1 MQLSVYVLGREV
13 ATLEQSGDFKS
24 VLTYHPHVAADDFVS
39 LTMPVRLESYV
50 WDDQLPP
57 VLQMNLPEGYLLQV
71 LQEQF
76 GPHIGASPIAL
87 LSVIGRNMVGRLQV
101 AAPGA
106 QLNEPAQ
113 PIEVAALLKGD
124 NSEAAF
130 AALVRQHATSGVSG
144 VVPKFLDAQTT
155 AASYQAET
163 SPRTVQAEPV
173 EALHPLRAPLA
184 PHQKASLTT
193 RRHIIKGSSAQLPFV
208 ALNEHLC
215 MQVARRVMPAALT
228 EVSDDGQALV
238 VHRFDVDEHGQPLW
252 GMEDFCSLLGL
263 RPAAKYDTTWERIAK
278 AVRDHVPGAQRLAT
292 FRQLATT
299 LLLTYALRNADC
311 HAKNL
316 ALLYTSRANAHLS
329 PAYDMLTTS
338 VYPGF
343 QHNPPAI
350 DFMGK
355 RTWAPGK
362 NLQKFIAAT
371 FGIQPKEQQH
381 MVQAISDAVADVA
394 PQVRQAM
401 AQHPGFEDIGK
412 RMLMAWAEGVQG
424 LRDARVYAV
433 GDWNAGEAFAGFS
446 APPKLVADQRK
457 IGRSPFW
464 ASDNLANR
472 TASSHLNQSSK

>member
-1 MQLSVYVLGREV
+1 MQLSVHVLGREV

-24 VLTYHPHVAADDFVS
+24 VLTYHPQVLVGDFVS
-39 LTMPVRLESYV
+39 LTMPVRTESYV

-57 VLQMNLPEGYLLQV
+57 VLQMNLPEGYLLQI

-106 QLNEPAQ
+106 ALNEPAK
-113 PIEVAALLKGD
+113 PIEVAGLLKGD

-130 AALVRQHATSGVSG
+130 AALVREHATSGVSG
-144 VVPKFLDAQTT
+144 VVPKFLDAQITGIE
-155 AASYQAET
+155 AS
-163 SPRTVQAEPV
+163 SPLT
-173 EALHPLRAPLA
+173 LHK
-184 PHQKASLTT
+184 KASLIT
-193 RRHIIKGSSAQLPFV
+193 RRHIVKGSSAQLPFI

-215 MQVARRVMPAALT
+215 MQVANRVMPTAKT

-238 VHRFDVDEHGQPLW
+238 VHRFDVNEHGQPHW

-263 RPAAKYDTTWERIAK
+263 RPAAKYNTTWERIAK
-278 AVRDHVPGAQRLAT
+278 AVRDHVPGAQRLET
-292 FRQLATT
+292 FRQLATI

-316 ALLYTSRANAHLS
+316 ALRYSSRADVHLS

-338 VYPGF
+338 VYAGF
-343 QHNPPAI
+343 QHNPPGI
-350 DFMGK
+350 EFMGK
-355 RTWAPGK
+355 KTWMPGK

-371 FGIQPKEQQH
+371 FGIQPKAQSQ
-381 MVQAISDAVADVA
+381 MVEAISDAVADIA

-401 AQHPGFEDIGK
+401 AQHPGFEEIGK
-412 RMLMAWAEGVQG
+412 RMLTAWAEGVQG
-424 LRDARVYAV
+424 LRDQRVYGSGVWA
-433 GDWNAGEAFAGFS
+433 AGEAFEGFS
-446 APPKLVADQRK
+446 PPPKLTTDSAK
-457 IGRSPFW
+457 IGRS
-464 ASDNLANR
+464 SLLGKR
-472 TASSHLNQSSK
+472 

>member
-1 MQLSVYVLGREV
+1 MKLSVYVMGRNV

-24 VLTYHPHVAADDFVS
+24 VLAYNADTAPDDFVS
-39 LTMPVRLESYV
+39 LTMPVRTESYV

-106 QLNEPAQ
+106 ELSEPAK

-130 AALVRQHATSGVSG
+130 AALVREHATSGVSG
-144 VVPKFLDAQTT
+144 VVPKFLGA
-155 AASYQAET
+155 QAEDG
-163 SPRTVQAEPV
+163 
-173 EALHPLRAPLA
+173 APLA
-184 PHQKASLTT
+184 LHKKASLVT
-193 RRHIIKGSSAQLPFV
+193 RRHIVKGSSAQLPFV
-208 ALNEHLC
+208 ALNEYLC
-215 MQVARRVMPAALT
+215 MQVASRVMPTAQT

-238 VHRFDVDEHGQPLW
+238 VHRFDVDQHGQPHW

-263 RPAAKYDTTWERIAK
+263 RPSAKYDTTWERIAK
-278 AVRDHVPGAQRLAT
+278 AVRDHVPGSQRLDT
-292 FRQLATT
+292 YRQLAIT

-311 HAKNL
+311 HAKNI
-316 ALLYTSRANAHLS
+316 ALLYTSRADVHLS

-338 VYPGF
+338 VYAGF
-343 QHNPPAI
+343 QHNPPGI
-350 DFMGK
+350 EFMGK
-355 RTWAPGK
+355 KTWAPGK

-381 MVQAISDAVADVA
+381 MVQAISDAVADVG
-394 PQVRQAM
+394 PLVRQAM

-412 RMLMAWAEGVQG
+412 RMLMAWADGVQG
-424 LRDARVYAV
+424 LRDQRVYAV
-433 GDWNAGEAFAGFS
+433 GEWTAGDAFEGFS
-446 APPKLVADQRK
+446 PPPRIKADQSR
-457 IGRSPFW
+457 IGRSP
-464 ASDNLANR
+464 LMGKR
-472 TASSHLNQSSK
+472 

>member
-106 QLNEPAQ
+106 QLDEPAQ

-155 AASYQAET
+155 
-163 SPRTVQAEPV
+163 SPTVQAELV
-173 EALHPLRAPLA
+173 EALHQPTPTPALGTHP
-184 PHQKASLTT
+184 KASLTT

-215 MQVARRVMPAALT
+215 MQVARRVMPAAQT

-338 VYPGF
+338 VYAGF

-412 RMLMAWAEGVQG
+412 RMLMAWAEGVQS

-433 GDWNAGEAFAGFS
+433 GEWQAGEAFEGFS
-446 APPKLVADQRK
+446 APPKLVSSQEK
-457 IGRSPFW
+457 IGRSP
-464 ASDNLANR
+464 LLGQR
-472 TASSHLNQSSK
+472 